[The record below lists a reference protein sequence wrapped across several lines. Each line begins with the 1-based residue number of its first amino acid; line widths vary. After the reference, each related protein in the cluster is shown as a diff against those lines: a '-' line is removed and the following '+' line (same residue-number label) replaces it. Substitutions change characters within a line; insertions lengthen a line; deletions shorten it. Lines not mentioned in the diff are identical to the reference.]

1 LIRDAEKRSALK
13 PRLQR
18 LPADAP
24 DRMRVWVINR
34 PRLAQA
40 KATPAKRA
48 PLRVRVPK
56 RLANPH
62 PLVASARGI
71 LRAKGGVSWRK
82 PHLDIAVDP
91 AHLSRALRIM
101 DALIKA
107 LERRGHSVTLI
118 QRVDRFAP
126 YQTPYRRAT
135 THVRIGQE
143 EVAFRLI
150 ERRRN
155 NPSFASEP
163 WSASRPRYLST
174 GRLRFEI
181 SHYVPDPK
189 PRTSWS
195 DGRRQRLEDVVGEMV
210 EALEATGER
219 ARQWQVQQEKERR
232 KREEEAEGRREEER
246 QRALEQAKLEALEP
260 QVADWVKSR
269 QLREY
274 VEMVRSRLNEIV
286 DEAQRQELKDW
297 LAWALAHASRLE
309 RWPPSGDVT

>member
-1 LIRDAEKRSALK
+1 MSIAATLQRLTRSELHRLVWKYPLRELSQRFGVSDVAVGKACGRMRVPRPGTGYWLIRDAEKRSALK

-135 THVRIGQE
+135 TQVRIGQE

-189 PRTSWS
+189 PRTS
-195 DGRRQRLEDVVGEMV
+195 
-210 EALEATGER
+210 
-219 ARQWQVQQEKERR
+219 
-232 KREEEAEGRREEER
+232 
-246 QRALEQAKLEALEP
+246 
-260 QVADWVKSR
+260 
-269 QLREY
+269 
-274 VEMVRSRLNEIV
+274 
-286 DEAQRQELKDW
+286 
-297 LAWALAHASRLE
+297 
-309 RWPPSGDVT
+309 